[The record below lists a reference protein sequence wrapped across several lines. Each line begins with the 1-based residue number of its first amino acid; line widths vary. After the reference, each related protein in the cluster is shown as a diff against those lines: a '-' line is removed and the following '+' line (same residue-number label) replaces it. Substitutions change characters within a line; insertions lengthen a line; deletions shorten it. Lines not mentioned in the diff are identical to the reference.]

1 MTGEPIRI
9 PRPGEA
15 LLTSGP
21 VDLDGAQAVIPA
33 DTTVWWSVR

>member
-1 MTGEPIRI
+1 MTRAPIRI

-21 VDLDGAQAVIPA
+21 IDLSEGEVEIPA
-33 DTTVWWSVR
+33 DTTVWWSI